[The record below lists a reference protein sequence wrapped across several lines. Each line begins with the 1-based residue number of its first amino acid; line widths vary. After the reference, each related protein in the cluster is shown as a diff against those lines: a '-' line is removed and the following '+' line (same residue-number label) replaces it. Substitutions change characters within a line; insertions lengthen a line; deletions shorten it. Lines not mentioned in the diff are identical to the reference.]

1 MSGVAMAKVIL
12 DQPEIIARIRECEST
27 EVRQYVRMDWGQS
40 GVRRPGRDQVIDGLA
55 CTRLAALGYEK
66 PGKAVGARCQIALDR
81 AKFVTRDRLFDG
93 ESVLE
98 APNPEAG
105 LIEVDVVAAQA
116 DRLADAQAVAVHHQH
131 QQVISDAVS
140 PPLGGLEQARH
151 LGLVQE
157 ILAPL
162 MGISGDSGPGCL
174 LLNRSRGIIDSVH
187 GRGDGTDT
195 VR

>member
-1 MSGVAMAKVIL
+1 MSAWLRSDTKSQG
-12 DQPEIIARIRECEST
+12 
-27 EVRQYVRMDWGQS
+27 
-40 GVRRPGRDQVIDGLA
+40 RRSERG
-55 CTRLAALGYEK
+55 
-66 PGKAVGARCQIALDR
+66 CQIALDR
-81 AKFVTRDRLFDG
+81 AKFITRDRLFDG

-131 QQVISDAVS
+131 QQVIADAVS
-140 PPLGGLEQARH
+140 PPLGGLEQVRH

-162 MGISGDSGPGCL
+162 MGISGDTRATFDISPL
-174 LLNRSRGIIDSVH
+174 RQR
-187 GRGDGTDT
+187 R
-195 VR
+195 